1 MGLAAAAAVV
11 ETSPKSSFQRQASP
25 KRTTMIALS
34 SRRPTRHQG
43 VHATSKR
50 SQSEVKNKELRIL
63 KLNSCRSPRM
73 KKRPWDLP
81 PI

>member
-1 MGLAAAAAVV
+1 MGLAAAAAV

-25 KRTTMIALS
+25 KRTIMIALS
-34 SRRPTRHQG
+34 SRKPTRLQG

-50 SQSEVKNKELRIL
+50 SQSEGKSKELRIL
-63 KLNSCRSPRM
+63 KLNSCRSTRM

>member
-1 MGLAAAAAVV
+1 MVVAAA
-11 ETSPKSSFQRQASP
+11 ETLRKLSFQKQASP

-34 SRRPTRHQG
+34 SRRPARLQG

-50 SQSEVKNKELRIL
+50 SQSEGKSKELRIL
-63 KLNSCRSPRM
+63 TLNSCRSPRM
-73 KKRPWDLP
+73 KKRSKDLP